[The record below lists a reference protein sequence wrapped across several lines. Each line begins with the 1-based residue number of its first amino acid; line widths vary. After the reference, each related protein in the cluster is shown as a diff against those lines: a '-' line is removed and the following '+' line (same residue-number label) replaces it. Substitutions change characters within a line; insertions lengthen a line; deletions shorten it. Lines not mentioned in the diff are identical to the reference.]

1 MLLASWLSS
10 VFLDIINLDIKIN
23 DIKIIVHH
31 KGDCQDT

>member
-10 VFLDIINLDIKIN
+10 AYLDIINLDIKNN
-23 DIKIIVHH
+23 DIKIIIYR